1 MARWKIYAL
10 LTGTSPVDK
19 SVVTYLQEPGT
30 PFRVANVIFVLEGA
44 GEHIVVDTSFES
56 VEAIRRINK
65 RELERT
71 PAQEPAHQLAQ
82 IGVDPLK
89 VRKVVH
95 THLHYDHVGNNRLF
109 PNARFYVQREEL
121 RFAFAPNPL
130 LAPIY
135 HSPLLGH
142 TPGYLGSSLEILDG
156 DMPIAAGVTVI
167 HVPGHTPGSQAV
179 LVETEAGVYC
189 IAGDTIPLFENI
201 EKGIPH
207 GVHDSVSDWYRSLNR
222 IKALADYVIP
232 SHDMRL
238 FEQGPIVV
246 WPGAY
251 AYRIER

>member
-1 MARWKIYAL
+1 MRTWKIYAL

-19 SVVTYLQEPGT
+19 SVVLYMQEPGT
-30 PFRVANVIFVLEGA
+30 PFRVANVIFVLESA

-56 VEAIRRINK
+56 VEVIRRVNN
-65 RELERT
+65 RQLERT
-71 PAQEPAHQLAQ
+71 PAQEPAYQLAQ
-82 IGVDPLK
+82 IGVDPQK

-95 THLHYDHVGNNRLF
+95 THLHYDHVGGNRLF

-121 RFAFAPNPL
+121 RFALAPNPL

-135 HSPLLGH
+135 HSPLLGLA
-142 TPGYLGSSLEILDG
+142 PAFLGCNLHILDG
-156 DMPIAAGVTVI
+156 DMPIADGVTVI

-179 LVETEAGVYC
+179 LVETDAGRYC
-189 IAGDTIPLFENI
+189 IAGDTVPLFENI
-201 EKGIPH
+201 ERGIPH

-238 FEQGPIVV
+238 FERGPIVT
-246 WPGAY
+246 WPGDY
-251 AYRIER
+251 AYTVER